1 MKYYHL
7 VKHNG
12 KYYKAG
18 DEVPEKEDE
27 SPVLDSETPQ
37 EYSKTVINRM
47 AKADLLDLAAANG
60 IEADEY
66 TSGTVLKEMLI
77 DKLVKQV

>member
-1 MKYYHL
+1 MMIRRHKRMA
-7 VKHNG
+7 VQ
-12 KYYKAG
+12 KAA
-18 DEVPEKEDE
+18 
-27 SPVLDSETPQ
+27 VLNDNSETCNHEDSEKT
-37 EYSKTVINRM
+37 YSKTEINRM

-66 TSGTVLKEMLI
+66 TSGTVLKEILI